1 MIDKYALFFLRS
13 NEHFPEGALFELADT
28 TQPSLPDRGDGEAV
42 LIDMER
48 LIRCPEFA
56 ENVPPGQCPVA
67 VTSVSKGDLNNV
79 TIDQTLHYQVVEIP
93 FAVEISQV
101 LSATV
106 NDRLHGLEVERYE
119 SSIVDRKYRLHIGH
133 LRPGFYEAI
142 CELPDSEQLL
152 ITFIKF
158 FPKQFTDRYAEIAQN
173 EQLRRNGNDARR
185 VPIPSIA
192 IAPHHRGDVFSD
204 ELLNYALK
212 LTTEWGEN
220 YGKPI
225 KERILRLFPELS
237 DQEIDAL
244 TKISREAEYYI
255 YDLAAQELDGKIN
268 EHDIVPFA
276 RGKFTWLDR
285 ENSSRLANIGMFY
298 ARK

>member
-1 MIDKYALFFLRS
+1 MIDKYALFFLRP
-13 NEHFPEGALFELADT
+13 NEHFPEGTLFELADT
-28 TQPSLPDRGDGEAV
+28 NQPSLPDRGDGEAV
-42 LIDMER
+42 LVDRAR

-79 TIDQTLHYQVVEIP
+79 KIDQTLHYQVVEVP
-93 FAVEISQV
+93 FGSEINQM
-101 LSATV
+101 LSATII
-106 NDRLHGLEVERYE
+106 DRLHDREVDRYE
-119 SSIVDRKYRLHIGH
+119 SSVVEGKYRLHIGH

-142 CELPDSEQLL
+142 FEIPDMEQLW

-158 FPKQFTDRYAEIAQN
+158 FPKQFTDRYVEIAQN
-173 EQLRRNGNDARR
+173 EQLPPDISDVREI
-185 VPIPSIA
+185 PIPSIA
-192 IAPHHRGDVFSD
+192 KAPHRRGDVFSD

-220 YGKPI
+220 FGKPI
-225 KERILRLFPELS
+225 KERVLRLFPDLS
-237 DQEIDAL
+237 DQEIAAL
-244 TKISREAEYYI
+244 TEISREAEYYI

-268 EHDIVPFA
+268 EHDIIPLA
-276 RGKFTWLDR
+276 KEQFTWLDR